1 MEALRSTKTVSRELE
16 VNDKL
21 IPYFRALTLENQNKI
36 ADNSEAG
43 VVFSEQN
50 WKLTVKAA
58 DVWRKGIYV
67 NVLQQFTL

>member
-58 DVWRKGIYV
+58 DV
-67 NVLQQFTL
+67 